1 MTIAI
6 SGTNGITLDGQFNS
20 ASSMGFKNRIINGA
34 MVIDQRATTITSA
47 ISGAYTVDRWNTY
60 FDQSYSIAQIADA
73 PSGYTYSLK
82 VTKTNTTQ
90 STYAFLVQYIEGL
103 NAVDL
108 AFGTATAS
116 TVTLSF
122 WVKSSITGNFAASL
136 TNSAENRSYAALYNI
151 ASANTWE
158 QKTITIAGDTSGTWL
173 KTNGKGISVQFNFG
187 ASAGAN
193 APNAWFAL
201 NNLAPTG
208 SVNLGTTNNSTF
220 QITGVQLEKGST
232 ATSFDYRP
240 YGTEL
245 QLCQRYAY
253 QYVSPAAK
261 GVGDGTNMTRAG
273 FNHPVQMRA
282 APTATLIGTIPT
294 YDGSAVRNISSIL
307 NSYMTSTVF
316 EVDFATGGSTIG
328 RAMTIYQGTGSILV
342 SAEL

>member
-1 MTIAI
+1 MALTVVDQGLL
-6 SGTNGITLDGQFNS
+6 GTNAQYT
-20 ASSMGFKNRIINGA
+20 GFKNRLINGN
-34 MVIDQRATTITSA
+34 MSVDQRATTVTSA
-47 ISGAYTVDRWNTY
+47 TSGAYTVDRWNTY

-73 PSGYTYSLK
+73 PAGYTYSLK
-82 VTKTNTTQ
+82 VTKSSANQ

-108 AFGTATAS
+108 AFGTASAS

-136 TNSAENRSYAALYNI
+136 TNSAENRGYAALYAI
-151 ASANTWE
+151 SSANTWE
-158 QKTITIAGDTSGTWL
+158 QKTITIVGDTSGTWL

-187 ASAGAN
+187 AAATAN
-193 APNAWFAL
+193 APNAWLAL

-208 SVNLGTTNNSTF
+208 SVNLGTTNSSTF

-245 QLCQRYAY
+245 MLCQRYYEVLYSTPTTLSIISSSTSVNAS
-253 QYVSPAAK
+253 QYAAWNFSVAKRAQATIALTPA
-261 GVGDGTNMTRAG
+261 GVWNGSTPIISTSSSTAFFNQTSG
-273 FNHPVQMRA
+273 FYV
-282 APTATLIGTIPT
+282 TATSQWAVI
-294 YDGSAVRNISSIL
+294 SA
-307 NSYMTSTVF
+307 
-316 EVDFATGGSTIG
+316 
-328 RAMTIYQGTGSILV
+328 

>member
-1 MTIAI
+1 MTLAVNIAQGGANNV
-6 SGTNGITLDGQFNS
+6 SFR
-20 ASSMGFKNRIINGA
+20 NRIINGA

-47 ISGAYTVDRWNTY
+47 TSGAYTVDRWNTY

-73 PSGYTYSLK
+73 PAGYTYSLK
-82 VTKTNTTQ
+82 VTKSNANQ

-108 AFGTATAS
+108 AFGTASAS

-136 TNSAENRSYAALYNI
+136 TNSAENRSYAALYAI
-151 ASANTWE
+151 SSANTWE

-187 ASAGAN
+187 AAATAN
-193 APNAWFAL
+193 APNAWLAL

-208 SVNLGTTNNSTF
+208 SVNLGTTNSSTF

-245 QLCQRYAY
+245 ALCQRYFQKVNGYIYSSYGATY
-253 QYVSPAAK
+253 NYVNWFLK
-261 GVGDGTNMTRAG
+261 TT
-273 FNHPVQMRA
+273 MRA
-282 APTATLIGTIPT
+282 TPTITGLTTATADATTPDFASGYSSGSVYAYYALPTA
-294 YDGSAVRNISSIL
+294 
-307 NSYMTSTVF
+307 
-316 EVDFATGGSTIG
+316 
-328 RAMTIYQGTGSILV
+328 

>member
-1 MTIAI
+1 MALTVVDQGLL
-6 SGTNGITLDGQFNS
+6 GTNAQYT
-20 ASSMGFKNRIINGA
+20 GFKNRIINGA

-47 ISGAYTVDRWNTY
+47 TSGAYTVDRWNTY

-73 PSGYTYSLK
+73 PAGYTYSLK
-82 VTKTNTTQ
+82 VTKSSANQ

-108 AFGTATAS
+108 AFGTASAS

-136 TNSAENRSYAALYNI
+136 TNSAENRSYAALYAI
-151 ASANTWE
+151 SSANTWE

-187 ASAGAN
+187 AAATAN
-193 APNAWFAL
+193 APNAWLAL

-208 SVNLGTTNNSTF
+208 SVNLGTTNSSTF

-245 QLCQRYAY
+245 VLCQRYFQKYGYGVTTGYSVTNVMEGNTDRVALPLF
-253 QYVSPAAK
+253 QTDMRTTPTVIMKQLITGTSGQVRQFSSGATFTASSSSPAGSSCGGYVQLTASA
-261 GVGDGTNMTRAG
+261 AG
-273 FNHPVQMRA
+273 NPLQ
-282 APTATLIGTIPT
+282 
-294 YDGSAVRNISSIL
+294 ISG
-307 NSYMTSTVF
+307 
-316 EVDFATGGSTIG
+316 EW
-328 RAMTIYQGTGSILV
+328 

>member
-1 MTIAI
+1 MTLAVNIAQI
-6 SGTNGITLDGQFNS
+6 GSNNTTFR
-20 ASSMGFKNRIINGA
+20 NRIINGA
-34 MVIDQRATTITSA
+34 MAIDQRATTITSA

-136 TNSAENRSYAALYNI
+136 TNSAENRGYAALYAVN
-151 ASANTWE
+151 SANTWE
-158 QKTITIAGDTSGTWL
+158 QKSITIAGDTSGTWL

-187 ASAGAN
+187 AAAGAN
-193 APNAWFAL
+193 APNAWVAL

-220 QITGVQLEKGST
+220 YITGVQLEAGTT
-232 ATSFDYRP
+232 ASPFEYRS

-245 QLCQRYAY
+245 VLCQRYYEETNNNRSVEFQIQALTNGLMSTRFL
-253 QYVSPAAK
+253 VRKRTSPTVTVFSSNT
-261 GVGDGTNMTRAG
+261 GVAGTVNNGNGNVQTNISGYAVYPDC
-273 FNHPVQMRA
+273 FAVQMA
-282 APTATLIGTIPT
+282 GTVSQVYTYFFTA
-294 YDGSAVRNISSIL
+294 
-307 NSYMTSTVF
+307 
-316 EVDFATGGSTIG
+316 
-328 RAMTIYQGTGSILV
+328 